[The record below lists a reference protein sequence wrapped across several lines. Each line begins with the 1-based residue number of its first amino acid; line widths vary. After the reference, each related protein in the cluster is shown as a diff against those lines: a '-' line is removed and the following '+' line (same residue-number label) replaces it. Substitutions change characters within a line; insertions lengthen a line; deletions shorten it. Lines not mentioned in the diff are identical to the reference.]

1 MPYKRKAMTESR
13 MKLKTEAKMYKP
25 KVKLKKK
32 VAPTRKWKD
41 GKEVTHSDA
50 KKRARYNTFIE
61 FASEFSGAPSRKI
74 LKKK

>member
-32 VAPTRKWKD
+32 KVSRTYWKD
-41 GKEVTHSDA
+41 GVKH
-50 KKRARYNTFIE
+50 IE
-61 FASEFSGAPSRKI
+61 YSK
-74 LKKK
+74 